1 VSAESSD
8 PPSEDSWIPLADVSA
23 LPLAAV
29 ADEGF
34 DTIGRSLRLVL
45 AGLDDGDDALSAFGS
60 FMSED

>member
-1 VSAESSD
+1 M
-8 PPSEDSWIPLADVSA
+8 SA
-23 LPLAAV
+23 LPLAAI

-34 DTIGRSLRLVL
+34 GMIGRSLRVVQ